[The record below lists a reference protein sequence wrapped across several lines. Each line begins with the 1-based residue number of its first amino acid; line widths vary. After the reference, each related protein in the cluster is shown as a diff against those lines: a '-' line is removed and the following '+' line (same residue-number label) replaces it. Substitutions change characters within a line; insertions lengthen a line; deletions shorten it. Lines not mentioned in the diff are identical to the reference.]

1 VEHPAVN
8 LTPQEI
14 ESVAGDMAR
23 LSQARNLA
31 IVVLSATPDLGRAF
45 VERMLVL
52 NAATGAL
59 TEQKRG
65 VLGRLF
71 GR

>member
-1 VEHPAVN
+1 
-8 LTPQEI
+8 
-14 ESVAGDMAR
+14 
-23 LSQARNLA
+23 
-31 IVVLSATPDLGRAF
+31 
-45 VERMLVL
+45 MLVL